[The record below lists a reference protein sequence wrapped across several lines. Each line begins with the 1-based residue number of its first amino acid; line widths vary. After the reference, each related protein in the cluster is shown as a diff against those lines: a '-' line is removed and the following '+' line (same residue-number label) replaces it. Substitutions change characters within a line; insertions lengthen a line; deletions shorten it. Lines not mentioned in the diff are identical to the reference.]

1 MGVGKRIGEE
11 CKRHGMN
18 LRQLSINSRV
28 PYSTLY
34 SAVNRDSN
42 GIDADTIRK
51 VSNALGIS
59 ASELY
64 AESIAQQ
71 AAEALHDI
79 DALPEITSEC
89 VQSIASN
96 AVCSSEKKSK
106 IKPVPLSTG
115 ESTSNEQLL
124 LLQKYFLALN
134 STGREKALERL
145 RELTEIPRYTSAPSD
160 ETTDTPTAPRS
171 PAGNNSPSQD

>member
-18 LRQLSINSRV
+18 LRQLSINSGV

-51 VSNALGIS
+51 VSNTLGIS

-64 AESIAQQ
+64 AESIAQH
-71 AAEALHDI
+71 ASKALRDMNAIPEATAECI
-79 DALPEITSEC
+79 
-89 VQSIASN
+89 QNIASN
-96 AVCSSEKKSK
+96 ALRSSEKISK
-106 IKPVPLSTG
+106 IKPCSPSIG

-124 LLQKYFLALN
+124 LLQEYFLALN
-134 STGREKALERL
+134 STGRVKALERL

-160 ETTDTPTAPRS
+160 ETTDTPTVPRS

>member
-96 AVCSSEKKSK
+96 AVC
-106 IKPVPLSTG
+106 
-115 ESTSNEQLL
+115 
-124 LLQKYFLALN
+124 
-134 STGREKALERL
+134 
-145 RELTEIPRYTSAPSD
+145 
-160 ETTDTPTAPRS
+160 
-171 PAGNNSPSQD
+171 